1 MCSVQLTFYTLSLTS
16 NAVIAFHFHF
26 QSLVWRMTWGSW
38 NWAGFPATTST
49 LNVSFAAENILAVI
63 GLMEILPVFHMIYR
77 HNRWSTALVAAYN
90 VNKTQTK
97 VNRSHFFM
105 WKICQAELQ
114 DKSSNGPDYSDT
126 LRWTCCG
133 PGGCCTH
140 GLCCACPGINPRVK
154 SGRFM
159 KLLPDYEHMDYK
171 DVYTHCRYNG
181 LGVQHEGLREWGS
194 SWFNPWPQWP

>member
-38 NWAGFPATTST
+38 KWVEFPATTST
-49 LNVSFAAENILAVI
+49 LNVSFAAENK
-63 GLMEILPVFHMIYR
+63 
-77 HNRWSTALVAAYN
+77 N

-97 VNRSHFFM
+97 VNRSHFFT

-114 DKSSNGPDYSDT
+114 DRSSNGPDYSDT

-171 DVYTHCRYNG
+171 DVYTHCRYND
-181 LGVQHEGLREWGS
+181 LGVQHEGLREWDS
-194 SWFNPWPQWP
+194 RWFNPWPQWPWKFPWPQWP